1 MINLFVLKINPDQ
14 SKNHSTP
21 STLPLPIR
29 RPVFE
34 EQKVANVAAPT
45 AAQVAQAPSAPRI
58 RKNFVETLLWEDVE
72 ITDD

>member
-1 MINLFVLKINPDQ
+1 MINIFVVKINPAQ

-21 STLPLPIR
+21 SPLLPPM

-34 EQKVANVAAPT
+34 DEKVVAAPT
-45 AAQVAQAPSAPRI
+45 ANQVAQAPSAPRI